1 MSRLYLLFDFIPL
14 IIMHLQDPFNV
25 GCCRFKNVNSRW
37 EEHKQDIDLL
47 AKHLCQALPESLTWS
62 QCLATRIANFLALSI
77 AEKLSR
83 TSAVAH
89 SLLRCHRDGETRNE
103 WLNTD
108 CATVCVE
115 GWDVAVLRQI
125 LALEAPEVYYRK
137 NKRKLPR
144 DSIIL
149 PYCSTRL
156 CFRSYC
162 DRLSLV
168 RPGSVRT
175 VQQRSRKTREYKDD
189 KNTGRRHLNWQGL

>member
-1 MSRLYLLFDFIPL
+1 MSRLYLLFDFITL
-14 IIMHLQDPFNV
+14 IIKHLQDPFNL

-83 TSAVAH
+83 TSTVGVGC
-89 SLLRCHRDGETRNE
+89 SQPLEVSQGWRDEERVVD
-103 WLNTD
+103 TD

-125 LALEAPEVYYRK
+125 LALEAPEVCCRRARESCQGTALYY
-137 NKRKLPR
+137 L
-144 DSIIL
+144 
-149 PYCSTRL
+149 
-156 CFRSYC
+156 
-162 DRLSLV
+162 
-168 RPGSVRT
+168 T
-175 VQQRSRKTREYKDD
+175 VALACASEATAAASR
-189 KNTGRRHLNWQGL
+189 